1 MLASFNGAT
10 RIHVTIGDPIAQVKS
25 PAGVTQGFAARG
37 ADAIMIPL
45 QVKPADIDD
54 FFKLAKKLP
63 NLDGIIITVPHK
75 PVAFRHCDTTS
86 ERSRVLE
93 VCNVMRRGADD
104 RWCGDMTDGGGF
116 VAALKR
122 NGFDPKGKRAL
133 QVGAGGAGS
142 AIALSLTM
150 EGASV
155 TLADLD
161 TGKRDAL
168 IARLGRHGH
177 KVVAT
182 DKADPAGF
190 DLVVNATPAGMKIR
204 RSAAGRCR
212 AARRQ
217 HVRCRHHHH
226 AAHDAAARRRA
237 GQGLPYS
244 ERSADV
250 RRAGRFHQRFLVGQS
265 VATAHPSRRP
275 GATPAAASPPP

>member
-1 MLASFNGAT
+1 MPPSLNGAT

-45 QVKPADIDD
+45 QVKPADIEE
-54 FFKLAKKLP
+54 FFRLAKKLP

-75 PVAFRHCDTTS
+75 PVAFRHCDETS

-93 VCNVMRRGADD
+93 VANVMRRGADN
-104 RWCGDMTDGGGF
+104 RWSGDMTDGGGF
-116 VAALKR
+116 VSALKR

-161 TGKRDAL
+161 TAKRDAL
-168 IARLGRHGH
+168 IVKLGRHGH
-177 KVVAT
+177 KVAAT
-182 DKADPAGF
+182 DKPDPSGF
-190 DLVVNATPAGMKIR
+190 ELIVNATPAGMKPTDPLPVD
-204 RSAAGRCR
+204 
-212 AARRQ
+212 AARLETRQ
-217 HVRCRHHHH
+217 FVADIITMPLVTPLLA
-226 AAHDAAARRRA
+226 AAHQKGCRTQNGQQMFDA
-237 GQGLPYS
+237 QV
-244 ERSADV
+244 D
-250 RRAGRFHQRFLVGQS
+250 FICDFLLGKD
-265 VATAHPSRRP
+265 
-275 GATPAAASPPP
+275 